1 MQITEVLTDGLHRE
15 FRVLVDAKD
24 LDAKLT
30 GKLTEMQP
38 RISLKGFRP
47 GKAPV
52 SYLKKAHGKSL
63 MGEIIQNAINE
74 SSEQVIKEH
83 ELHLAVTPRIDF
95 THELDNVI
103 AGKADLE
110 FTVKVDLMPDFALA
124 NLSDIHVERLVADVT
139 DADVDIALQKLAELS
154 ARLYAQARRRGGAKR
169 RRGDHRFR
177 GHG

>member
-63 MGEIIQNAINE
+63 MSEIIQDAVNE
-74 SSEQVIKEH
+74 FERAGHQGKRAS
-83 ELHLAVTPRIDF
+83 PR
-95 THELDNVI
+95 
-103 AGKADLE
+103 
-110 FTVKVDLMPDFALA
+110 
-124 NLSDIHVERLVADVT
+124 SDA
-139 DADVDIALQKLAELS
+139 A
-154 ARLYAQARRRGGAKR
+154 
-169 RRGDHRFR
+169 HRFHPR
-177 GHG
+177 TR